1 MQIARNFYTLA
12 ARLIPKQTHIASKFA
27 LAKQHAFHVMGAT
40 MRERLLIL
48 ANQSGKTAVCL
59 S

>member
-1 MQIARNFYTLA
+1 MHRRCTKRLA
-12 ARLIPKQTHIASKFA
+12 NYPAY
-27 LAKQHAFHVMGAT
+27 AKQHAFHVMGAT